1 MLIIYFLFFLGFT
14 NFVFAEEKNN
24 IPVLD
29 FGAGFDISNQRIFV
43 EEKSTDKTSI
53 PSILPVKEK
62 SVTIIPYL
70 GVNHTSYQDK
80 GFQGAEDVKLWK
92 DGTNYAIGVDFFK
105 NTSVVDFGVGFDIS
119 TQRIID
125 TGSII
130 DVVLGKEKKFT
141 INTFPIIT
149 LNFLV
154 KKDIRLK
161 NNNKIYFQSRAGL
174 VFSNTMRQNLQE
186 TITAGSL
193 IDFPGIK
200 VPGLPGKPPI
210 NVVPPIVF
218 PEQDT
223 TATLENSLK
232 IKGVY
237 SFGLATGYV
246 FSNNIDLGLYYNI
259 KYFHMTGQSVLTIPI
274 TEDYFNFVV
283 KDGGNGSAIA
293 QELGLRIAYRF

>member
-1 MLIIYFLFFLGFT
+1 MGFT

-92 DGTNYAIGVDFFK
+92 DGINYAIGVDFFK

-186 TITAGSL
+186 TIMQ
-193 IDFPGIK
+193 
-200 VPGLPGKPPI
+200 V
-210 NVVPPIVF
+210 
-218 PEQDT
+218 
-223 TATLENSLK
+223 
-232 IKGVY
+232 
-237 SFGLATGYV
+237 
-246 FSNNIDLGLYYNI
+246 
-259 KYFHMTGQSVLTIPI
+259 H
-274 TEDYFNFVV
+274 
-283 KDGGNGSAIA
+283 
-293 QELGLRIAYRF
+293 